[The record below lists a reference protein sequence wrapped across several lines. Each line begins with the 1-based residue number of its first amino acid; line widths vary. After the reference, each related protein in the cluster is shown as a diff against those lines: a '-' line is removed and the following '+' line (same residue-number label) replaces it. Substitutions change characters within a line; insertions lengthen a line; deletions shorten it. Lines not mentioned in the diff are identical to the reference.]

1 MSRTED
7 SIAAREA
14 KTREANKAR
23 TLAARPVSKA
33 AEAADKKAA
42 QTKKS

>member
-1 MSRTED
+1 MTRTED

-23 TLAARPVSKA
+23 ALAARPVSKA
-33 AEAADKKAA
+33 AQAADKKAA
-42 QTKKS
+42 ATKKA